1 TDPGQSVFCR
11 SCAYPVLILRQ
22 PSPLRR
28 GLIHPAIAL

>member
-1 TDPGQSVFCR
+1 
-11 SCAYPVLILRQ
+11 YPVLILRQ

>member
-1 TDPGQSVFCR
+1 QSVFCR

-28 GLIHPAIAL
+28 GLIYPAIAL